1 MSRPIYGYAI
11 ILIFLLMCLFISLK
25 DYYQWRNTTKKLNA
39 VANGKILSIE
49 RKSPN
54 LGSETYVEYNYFVS
68 GKVYWKYEKY
78 SVNLNTRDDIEVGD
92 TIKVLYNPQNVTE
105 VSAIK
110 KSDFFLGITISLF
123 STLLVL
129 YFIVE
134 EIKVKKDNF

>member
-1 MSRPIYGYAI
+1 
-11 ILIFLLMCLFISLK
+11 MCLFISLK
-25 DYYQWRNTTKKLNA
+25 DYYQWRNTTKKFNA

-129 YFIVE
+129 YFIVK

>member
-1 MSRPIYGYAI
+1 
-11 ILIFLLMCLFISLK
+11 
-25 DYYQWRNTTKKLNA
+25 

-129 YFIVE
+129 YFIVK